1 MVRPSYQEVCG
12 SFEWRNVLRA
22 LGWEGR
28 TDINIAETI
37 IDRNARTHGVALYW
51 YGAGGEQE
59 VITFRELAL
68 LTGRFASHL
77 ASIGVGKGDR
87 VVGVLPRVPETLIA
101 MLGCFKAGAV
111 YVPVFTAFGPD
122 AIRFRVSDSG
132 AKAIVTHHSVRD
144 RLPDLRDEEV
154 SVITVAG
161 VRGRGIRRGDIS
173 FWQGLDDAAEDFESV
188 LCRRD
193 EAAVIL
199 YTSGS
204 TGQPKG
210 VRLANNFVAAMWPYM
225 EFGLALRP
233 DDMFW
238 PTGDPG
244 WGYGLVCY
252 MVAMAM
258 GVPVMCVEAPPTRE
272 LVLKQL
278 QERRVTTFATV
289 PTVLR
294 GVMALGEKA
303 VSDRD
308 LALRC
313 VGSCGEPL
321 NAEVVDYFRKVW
333 RVTPLDHYGSSEFG
347 MPVGN
352 YQALEFAVK
361 PGSMGRPMPGYVM
374 AIVDDDGN
382 ELPPETVGHIGQKRT
397 AEGYYSLG
405 YWNDA
410 TRPDGEFR
418 GDWLVAG
425 DLGRKDSDGYF
436 VFEGRSDD
444 VINSAGY
451 RIGPFEVESAILRH
465 PAVAEAAVVG
475 KPDERRGEIVTAH
488 VVLRPDHRETP
499 SLRQEI
505 VDVVKATLGKHQFPR
520 EITFVEDLPKTESGK
535 IQRFRLRQV
544 S

>member
-1 MVRPSYQEVCG
+1 MARPSYQEACG

-28 TDINIAETI
+28 TDVNIAETI
-37 IDRNARTHGVALYW
+37 VDRNARTHGVALYW

-258 GVPVMCVEAPPTRE
+258 GVPVMCVEALPTPE

-303 VSDRD
+303 VSSPD

-321 NAEVVDYFRKVW
+321 NAEVVDFFRKVW

-352 YQALEFAVK
+352 YQALKLAVK

-425 DLGRKDSDGYF
+425 DLGRKDHDGYF
-436 VFEGRSDD
+436 IFEGRSDD

>member
-1 MVRPSYQEVCG
+1 M
-12 SFEWRNVLRA
+12 
-22 LGWEGR
+22 
-28 TDINIAETI
+28 
-37 IDRNARTHGVALYW
+37 
-51 YGAGGEQE
+51 
-59 VITFRELAL
+59 
-68 LTGRFASHL
+68 
-77 ASIGVGKGDR
+77 
-87 VVGVLPRVPETLIA
+87 
-101 MLGCFKAGAV
+101 FKAGAV

-122 AIRFRVSDSG
+122 AIQFRISDSG

-144 RLPDLRDEEV
+144 RLPDLREDGV

-173 FWQGLDDAAEDFESV
+173 FWQGLDGAAEDFEPV
-188 LCRRD
+188 PCRRD

-233 DDMFW
+233 GDMFW

-258 GVPVMCVEAPPTRE
+258 GVPVMCVEAPPTPE
-272 LVLKQL
+272 AVLTLLEEQ
-278 QERRVTTFATV
+278 RITSFATV

-294 GVMALGEKA
+294 GVMAMGEEA

-321 NAEVVDYFRKVW
+321 NAEVVDFFRRVW
-333 RVTPLDHYGSSEFG
+333 QLTPLDHYGSSEFG
-347 MPVGN
+347 MPIGN
-352 YQALEFAVK
+352 YQALELAVK
-361 PGSMGRPMPGYVM
+361 PGSMGRPMPGHVM

-382 ELPPETVGHIGQKRT
+382 ELPPETVGHIGQRRT

-405 YWNDA
+405 YWNNA
-410 TRPDGEFR
+410 ARPDGEFR

-499 SLRQEI
+499 TLRQEI
-505 VDVVKATLGKHQFPR
+505 VDVVKATLGKHQFPAKLRSSKTCPRQSPERSNAFAFGKPHNHARR
-520 EITFVEDLPKTESGK
+520 EG
-535 IQRFRLRQV
+535 
-544 S
+544 

>member
-1 MVRPSYQEVCG
+1 MARPSYQEACG

-37 IDRNARTHGVALYW
+37 VDRNARTHGVALYW

-258 GVPVMCVEAPPTRE
+258 GVPVMCVEAPPTPE

-321 NAEVVDYFRKVW
+321 NAEVVDFFPQGLAGDTPRSLW
-333 RVTPLDHYGSSEFG
+333 FQRVRDARRQLPGARARSETRLDGLPDAGIRHGHRRRRRQRAA
-347 MPVGN
+347 PRN
-352 YQALEFAVK
+352 
-361 PGSMGRPMPGYVM
+361 GRSYRT
-374 AIVDDDGN
+374 AADDGGLLLARLL
-382 ELPPETVGHIGQKRT
+382 ERC
-397 AEGYYSLG
+397 
-405 YWNDA
+405 DA
-410 TRPDGEFR
+410 TRRRVPGR
-418 GDWLVAG
+418 LAG
-425 DLGRKDSDGYF
+425 
-436 VFEGRSDD
+436 
-444 VINSAGY
+444 
-451 RIGPFEVESAILRH
+451 
-465 PAVAEAAVVG
+465 
-475 KPDERRGEIVTAH
+475 RR
-488 VVLRPDHRETP
+488 R
-499 SLRQEI
+499 
-505 VDVVKATLGKHQFPR
+505 PR
-520 EITFVEDLPKTESGK
+520 EERTQTDISYSRAAPTT
-535 IQRFRLRQV
+535 
-544 S
+544 

>member
-1 MVRPSYQEVCG
+1 MARPSYQEACG

-37 IDRNARTHGVALYW
+37 VDRNARTHGVALYW

-144 RLPDLRDEEV
+144 RLPDLRDEEI
-154 SVITVAG
+154 SVITVAD
-161 VRGRGIRRGDIS
+161 VRGRCIRRGDIS
-173 FWQGLDDAAEDFESV
+173 FWQSLDDAAEDFESA

-258 GVPVMCVEAPPTRE
+258 GVPVMCVEAPPTPE

-294 GVMALGEKA
+294 GVMALGKKA
-303 VSDRD
+303 VSSPD

-321 NAEVVDYFRKVW
+321 NAEVVDFFRKVW

-352 YQALEFAVK
+352 YQALDLAVK

-374 AIVDDDGN
+374 AIVDDNGN
-382 ELPPETVGHIGQKRT
+382 ELPPETVGHIGQQRT
-397 AEGYYSLG
+397 TEGYYSLG

-488 VVLRPDHRETP
+488 VVLRPDHGEMP

-505 VDVVKATLGKHQFPR
+505 MDVVKATLGKHQFPR

>member
-1 MVRPSYQEVCG
+1 MAKPTYEEGCST
-12 SFEWRNVLRA
+12 FAWRNVLNA

-28 TDINIAETI
+28 AEINIAETI
-37 IDRNARTHGVALYW
+37 VDRNARTHGVALYW
-51 YGAGGEQE
+51 YGANGEKD
-59 VITFRELAL
+59 VITFRELASL
-68 LTGRFASHL
+68 SGRFASHL
-77 ASIGVGKGDR
+77 ESIGIRKGDR
-87 VVGVLPRVPETLIA
+87 IVGVLPRVPETLIA

-122 AIRFRVSDSG
+122 AIRFRVEDSG

-144 RLPDLRDEEV
+144 RLPDLRAQRV

-161 VRGRGIRRGDIS
+161 ARGRGIDPGDIS
-173 FWQGLDDAAEDFESV
+173 FWQALDGASERFEPV
-188 LCRRD
+188 PCRRD
-193 EAAVIL
+193 DAAVIL

-210 VRLANNFVAAMWPYM
+210 VRLANNFIAAMWPYM
-225 EFGLALRP
+225 EFGLALQP
-233 DDMFW
+233 EDMFW

-258 GVPVMCVEAPPTRE
+258 GVPVVSVEAPPTPE
-272 LVLKQL
+272 LVLMQL
-278 QERRVTTFATV
+278 EERRITNFATV

-313 VGSCGEPL
+313 IGSCGEPL
-321 NAEVVDYFRKVW
+321 NAEVVDFFRKVW
-333 RVTPLDHYGSSEFG
+333 QVTPLDHYGSSEFG
-347 MPVGN
+347 MPLGN
-352 YQALEFAVK
+352 FQALELAVK
-361 PGSMGRPMPGYVM
+361 PGSMGLPMPGHVM
-374 AIVDDDGN
+374 SIVDDDGN
-382 ELPPETVGHIGQKRT
+382 ELPAEAVGHIGQRRT

-410 TRPDGEFR
+410 ARPDGEFR

-475 KPDERRGEIVTAH
+475 KLDDLRGEIVTAH
-488 VVLRPDHRETP
+488 VVLRPNHRETP
-499 SLRQEI
+499 SLRKEI
-505 VDVVKATLGKHQFPR
+505 TETVKTTLGKHQFPR
-520 EITFVEDLPKTESGK
+520 EITFVDDLPKTESGK
-535 IQRFRLRQV
+535 IQRFRLRQA